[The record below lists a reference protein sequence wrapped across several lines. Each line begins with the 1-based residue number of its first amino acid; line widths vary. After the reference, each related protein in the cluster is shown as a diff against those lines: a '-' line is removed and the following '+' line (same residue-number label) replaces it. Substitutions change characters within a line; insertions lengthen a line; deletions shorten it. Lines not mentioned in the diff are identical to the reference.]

1 MTVYNT
7 KPIITSKRDENKI
20 FNTNLKYGIFGVISG
35 IFFMY
40 LGNLFASEVDC
51 YSREYDLFIP
61 MLFMGFGGLEVLMGA
76 AFPFLM
82 KAQAKIY
89 HLSVYKECI
98 IGRGIVSSQGSLK
111 GEALNFEEKAENF
124 SSVSTDKSIVIIN
137 LRDGRRIKCPAD
149 NAEEIALVIRNLY

>member
-1 MTVYNT
+1 
-7 KPIITSKRDENKI
+7 
-20 FNTNLKYGIFGVISG
+20 
-35 IFFMY
+35 
-40 LGNLFASEVDC
+40 
-51 YSREYDLFIP
+51 

-82 KAQAKIY
+82 KAQEKIY